1 MIRCPECKKIVDEKN
16 NSCQYCGYP
25 FNGTEEKITIKYCT
39 ECGAPIE
46 EGLGSRGCRL
56 LHPPVSSRIYFVSV
70 G

>member
-39 ECGAPIE
+39 ECGAPI
-46 EGLGSRGCRL
+46 
-56 LHPPVSSRIYFVSV
+56 
-70 G
+70 